1 MPNKSAHHALLPTP
15 MPKKSRLRGY
25 YELTRLH
32 KPVLGNS
39 LMFWPCGRLL
49 LPKHHRSELIG
60 VLAWG
65 LTMAAYAV
73 GTPLRD
79 LGIQLLLFGIG
90 STLLH
95 SAACVLNDICDID
108 FDRLVG
114 EPFGDE
120 YAYDPTTLTLWP
132 RTHAVAAA
140 ARRGGDSPRGM
151 GAPRPAHHPDY
162 GDAASDEPDG
172 VSASPSF
179 FSAAIPVR

>member
-1 MPNKSAHHALLPTP
+1 MVRYHPSSFAPAFPPPAPDFDFSSMDAIANKHDSLAHHALLPSAKP
-15 MPKKSRLRGY
+15 NKSRCRGY
-25 YELTRLH
+25 LELTRLH

-39 LMFWPCGRLL
+39 LMFWPCGKS
-49 LPKHHRSELIG
+49 PSPTHHFSHSPN

-108 FDRLVG
+108 LDRLVG
-114 EPFGDE
+114 RSE
-120 YAYDPTTLTLWP
+120 AS
-132 RTHAVAAA
+132 THR
-140 ARRGGDSPRGM
+140 ARRR
-151 GAPRPAHHPDY
+151 
-162 GDAASDEPDG
+162 
-172 VSASPSF
+172 
-179 FSAAIPVR
+179 